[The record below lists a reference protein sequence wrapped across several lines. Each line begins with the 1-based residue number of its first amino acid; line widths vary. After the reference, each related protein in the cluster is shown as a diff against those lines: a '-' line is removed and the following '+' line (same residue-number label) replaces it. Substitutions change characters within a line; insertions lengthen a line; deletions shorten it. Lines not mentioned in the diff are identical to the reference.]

1 MNVSPIGL
9 LVCAAIWSVGWLM
22 GSPTIIGLI
31 VSVAFGTTSALTLG
45 ALGGSSPLIYFVFAA
60 MLVILSCLS
69 QGLVTSLKR
78 VFADEWVTWIVCGLI
93 LYSAGGAILLPRL
106 FAGETSAFVAA
117 RGVGVVEVSL
127 SPSAGN
133 LTQTGYFVLGA
144 LTFIALLSRLRR
156 IDGLSAIRKGFFA
169 WALVNAI
176 GGVVDLTAKIAGA
189 GDIMMP
195 IRTAT
200 FSYLTETEQAGF
212 WRINGTYSEAS
223 SFGGA
228 ALASM
233 AFTYMS
239 WKHAGSPTAL
249 LVSLTLLVLLVLS
262 TSTTAYVG
270 LGVMLVPLL
279 ASLIHALLRG
289 TLRLDGVVIILM
301 VVTVAALVIFVALY
315 DHTAL
320 EPFQKLFQTTL
331 LDKSQSESGRERSHW
346 NQRSLESLVDTW
358 GFGVGFGSSRASNWF
373 VAVLSQLGLVGALLQ
388 LALLIPFFKR
398 VAQPPRSSPTFEV
411 YVLHESLRA
420 CALAT
425 MVAGAVAG
433 GSADPGLLFFV
444 ALAGLLACQATLARE
459 RRRSPMQAGAP

>member
-1 MNVSPIGL
+1 MTVSLIGIA
-9 LVCAAIWSVGWLM
+9 VCAVIWGVGWLM
-22 GSPTIIGLI
+22 GSPTVVGLI
-31 VSVAFGTTSALTLG
+31 VSVAFGTTSAMTLG
-45 ALGGSSPLIYFVFAA
+45 ALGGSSPLIYFIFAA
-60 MLVILSCLS
+60 LLICGCCLNRD
-69 QGLVTSLKR
+69 LAASLKR
-78 VFADEWVTWIVCGLI
+78 VFKEEWVVGVVIGLI
-93 LYSAGGAILLPRL
+93 LYSMAGAILLPRL

-117 RGVGVVEVSL
+117 RGIGVVEVAL
-127 SPSAGN
+127 SPSSGN
-133 LTQTGYFVLGA
+133 ITQTGYFILGA
-144 LTFIALLSRLRR
+144 LTFIALLATLRR
-156 IDGLSAIRKGFFA
+156 SDGLSSIRKGFFA
-169 WALVNAI
+169 WALVNAV
-176 GGVVDLTAKIAGA
+176 GGVIDLTAKIAGA

-233 AFTYMS
+233 AYTYMS
-239 WKHAGSPTAL
+239 WRHAGSRTAL

-279 ASLIHALLRG
+279 ASLIHSLVRGALG
-289 TLRLDGVVIILM
+289 SDGILIIL
-301 VVTVAALVIFVALY
+301 VIAIVSALVIFVALA
-315 DHTAL
+315 DHAAL

-346 NQRSLESLVDTW
+346 NQRSLESLFDTW
-358 GFGVGFGSSRASNWF
+358 GFGIGFGSSRASNWF
-373 VAVLSQLGLVGALLQ
+373 VAVLSQLGLVGFLMQ
-388 LALLIPFFKR
+388 LALLLPFFKR
-398 VAQPPRSSPTFEV
+398 VARPPRSSPSFEAF
-411 YVLHESLRA
+411 VLHEGLRA

-444 ALAGLLACQATLARE
+444 ALAGLLACQATLAQA
-459 RRRSPMQAGAP
+459 RRPAPLQSGAP